1 MKYLISCFC
10 LAVCFL
16 EVSGVFAEGVTKRDS
31 IGVERVNGKVFV
43 LHKIDKGQTMYS
55 LVRRYKT
62 TIKAIKDANPGIEDQ
77 LKFEQV
83 IKVPYELAAAPKPI
97 TLPATP
103 GAPNQPV
110 ANQPKPEEKPKP
122 VASGPG
128 FHKVEAGQTL
138 YSIAIKYGVLMA
150 DIRKWNSLASDNVPL
165 GQTLIV
171 SEKAFLER
179 NPGGA
184 VAAVQVSSDSAK
196 VKNAVPEKV
205 VRPAAESIPA
215 KSLTGKPVHES
226 GLAEV
231 IETSESS
238 SKFLALHRS
247 APIGTLIHVKNV
259 YNQEEIYVK
268 VVGRIPETS
277 ANEDILIKLSLRAFE
292 RISPNTKRFRAEL
305 NYKLAN

>member
-10 LAVCFL
+10 LIFCLLGQKGA
-16 EVSGVFAEGVTKRDS
+16 FAEGVIKRDS
-31 IGVERVNGKVFV
+31 IGVERINGKIFV
-43 LHKIDKGQTMYS
+43 LHKIDRGQTMYS

-83 IKVPYELAAAPKPI
+83 IKVPYELPVGAGKSV

-103 GAPNQPV
+103 SSSNQPV
-110 ANQPKPEEKPKP
+110 AQAEKPKP
-122 VASGPG
+122 TSGDG
-128 FHKVEAGQTL
+128 LHKVEAGQTL
-138 YSIAIKYGVLMA
+138 YSIANKYGVLMA

-171 SEKAFLER
+171 SEKAFLEK
-179 NPGGA
+179 NPGGT

-196 VKNAVPEKV
+196 VKSTVPEKV
-205 VRPAAESIPA
+205 VRPVAESIPA
-215 KSLTGKPVHES
+215 KSLSGKPVHES

-247 APIGTLIHVKNV
+247 APIGTLIHVRNV

>member
-1 MKYLISCFC
+1 M
-10 LAVCFL
+10 LAV
-16 EVSGVFAEGVTKRDS
+16 SGAFAERVIKRDS
-31 IGVERVNGKVFV
+31 IGVEKVNGKVFV
-43 LHKIDKGQTMYS
+43 IHKIDKGQTMYS

-62 TIKAIKDANPGIEDQ
+62 TIKAIKDANPGIEEQ
-77 LKFEQV
+77 LKFEQI
-83 IKVPYELAAAPKPI
+83 IKVPYELTIGTAKPV
-97 TLPATP
+97 TLPATLP
-103 GAPNQPV
+103 
-110 ANQPKPEEKPKP
+110 ANTPPKAEQK
-122 VASGPG
+122 VVSGVG
-128 FHKVEAGQTL
+128 LHKVEAGQTL

-171 SEKAFLER
+171 SEKAFLEK
-179 NPGGA
+179 NPAGA
-184 VAAVQVSSDSAK
+184 VASVQVSADSAK
-196 VKNAVPEKV
+196 VKSAVPEKV
-205 VRPAAESIPA
+205 VRPTAESIPA
-215 KSLTGKPVHES
+215 KSLAGKPVHES

>member
-10 LAVCFL
+10 LTFCL
-16 EVSGVFAEGVTKRDS
+16 LGVKVAFAERVIERDS
-31 IGVERVNGKVFV
+31 IGVERVNGKIFV

-83 IKVPYELAAAPKPI
+83 IKVPYELAVAASKP
-97 TLPATP
+97 TTTSPSTQ
-103 GAPNQPV
+103 NTT
-110 ANQPKPEEKPKP
+110 NQPKAEDNKP
-122 VASGPG
+122 VSGSG
-128 FHKVEAGQTL
+128 LHKVEAGQTL

-171 SEKAFLER
+171 SEKAFLEK
-179 NPGGA
+179 NPGGS
-184 VAAVQVSSDSAK
+184 VAAVQVSADSAK
-196 VKNAVPEKV
+196 VKNTVPEKV
-205 VRPAAESIPA
+205 VRPVAESIPA
-215 KSLTGKPVHES
+215 KSLAGKPMHES

-247 APIGTLIHVKNV
+247 APIGTLIHVRNV

>member
-10 LAVCFL
+10 LAFCLFVAQGAFAT
-16 EVSGVFAEGVTKRDS
+16 EVMERDS
-31 IGVERVNGKVFV
+31 IGIERVNGKIYV
-43 LHKIDKGQTMYS
+43 LHKIERGQTMYS

-62 TIKAIKDANPGIEDQ
+62 TLKAIKDANPGIDEQ

-83 IKVPYELAAAPKPI
+83 VKVPYELPVGGAKSVASTSPPQSA
-97 TLPATP
+97 ATP
-103 GAPNQPV
+103 A
-110 ANQPKPEEKPKP
+110 KTEEKKSL
-122 VASGPG
+122 SGTG
-128 FHKVEAGQTL
+128 LHKVESGQTL

-165 GQTLIV
+165 GETLIV
-171 SEKAFLER
+171 SEKAFLEK
-179 NPGGA
+179 NAGGS
-184 VAAVQVSSDSAK
+184 VASVQVSSDSVK
-196 VKNAVPEKV
+196 VKSAVPEKV
-205 VRPAAESIPA
+205 VRPVAESIPA
-215 KSLTGKPVHES
+215 KSLAGKPISES

-231 IETSESS
+231 IETNESS

-247 APIGTLIHVKNV
+247 APIGTLIHVRNV